1 MAHSSSRPLIL
12 RLLQLGSFCYCQVD
26 LWWKGRGGECRE
38 GRKKGRKRE
47 RGRKEGGKETERV
60 RGRQKERELNTYF
73 YFLAVDSRLE
83 VWIIWGLI
91 SILLYIHS
99 FRKHLSSGYCVLS
112 TLPDSGGTV

>member
-1 MAHSSSRPLIL
+1 M
-12 RLLQLGSFCYCQVD
+12 Q
-26 LWWKGRGGECRE
+26 GREE
-38 GRKKGRKRE
+38 ERKKEGE
-47 RGRKEGGKETERV
+47 RKEGGRKGDRE
-60 RGRQKERELNTYF
+60 GEREAERKRAEHF

-91 SILLYIHS
+91 STLLYIHS